1 MGRQGGYTM
10 VVGYICVVT
19 GAAALAA
26 LFIKL
31 VEVIDR

>member
-1 MGRQGGYTM
+1 MM
-10 VVGYICVVT
+10 LIGYICVVT

-31 VEVIDR
+31 LEVIDR